1 MARDETFET
10 MHCAAQGR
18 MAQLGNYTRWILRNF
33 GGAIGRRIWDAGAG
47 IGNVTEHLARRADL
61 VLATEFAQR
70 NLDALRERFADR
82 PGVRIAYCDLARD
95 DALAF
100 AECEIDTVISLD
112 VLEHLEDDLHVLR
125 TFWTVLQPGGRLL
138 LKVPAHPFLYGAI
151 DEASLHFRRYRRRDL
166 HVVLER
172 AGFRVERVAYMNMA
186 ATVPYF
192 VKSRLLRRR
201 TNFSNSIDPERLG
214 LYNRLVPWLERAE
227 RVLPVV
233 FGLSLIAVGRKPG
246 ASESTAPDESSG

>member
-233 FGLSLIAVGRKPG
+233 FGLSLIAVGRKPE